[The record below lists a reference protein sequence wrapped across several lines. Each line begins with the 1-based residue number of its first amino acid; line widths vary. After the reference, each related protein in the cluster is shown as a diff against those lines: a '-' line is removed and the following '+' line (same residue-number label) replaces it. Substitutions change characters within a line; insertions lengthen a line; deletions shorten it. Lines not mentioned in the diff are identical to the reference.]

1 MITLG
6 PKVVVVTGGAGLIGR
21 EFVRA
26 IAEAGGIAVIAELD
40 ADAAAS
46 AKNEIEKQLPAVK
59 VDIVQ
64 MDITSKASVI
74 SAITQVTA
82 RHGRIDALVN
92 NAYPRNKNYGRKA
105 EEVEYDDFCDNV
117 SMHLGGYFLTSQQFL
132 EFFRRQGYGNIISMS
147 SIYGVVAPRFE
158 IYDDTPMTMPV
169 EYSVI
174 KSGILHLTKYFAK
187 YYKGNNIRLNCISP
201 GGVFNNQPQEF
212 VNKYNAH
219 ALTKGMINNADL
231 SGTLLY
237 LLSDDS
243 KYVNGQNIIVDD
255 GWSL

>member
-40 ADAAAS
+40 ADAAES
-46 AKNEIEKQLPAVK
+46 AKAGIEKELPAAR

-64 MDITSKASVI
+64 MDITSKTS
-74 SAITQVTA
+74 VTA
-82 RHGRIDALVN
+82 AIEQLAAKHGRIDALVN
-92 NAYPRNKNYGRKA
+92 NAYPRNKSYGRKV
-105 EEVEYDDFCDNV
+105 EDVEYQDFCENV
-117 SMHLGGYFLTSQQFL
+117 GMHLGGYFLASQQFL

-158 IYDDTPMTMPV
+158 IYDNTPMTMPV

-212 VNKYNAH
+212 VNRYNAH
-219 ALTKGMINNADL
+219 ALTKGMIDNADL